1 MRPVIKSCNIYEERE
16 NNVKINVHNHPA
28 ITNPYVNT
36 CQTCRLFWAILIQT
50 ESPKQRQT
58 SLKQKIKQRAF

>member
-1 MRPVIKSCNIYEERE
+1 MRPVIKLCNIYEEKE

-36 CQTCRLFWAILIQT
+36 CPT

>member
-1 MRPVIKSCNIYEERE
+1 MRLVIKSCNIYEEKE

-36 CQTCRLFWAILIQT
+36 CPT